1 MCLREKMA
9 NIYKQLPV
17 IFNDFS
23 KTLAAII
30 AAKSFLIT
38 NQNVMTC
45 LVIMIAVYFLVL
57 VIGTVLQLYITNHHF
72 FIILSC
78 IMLLLASAASVL
90 ALIVIETT
98 IAFIIAILWVSAFI
112 SVAIFHRH
120 ELCDFKSYLTRKV
133 NSLIWSENPQSA
145 RPRAW
150 RYNS

>member
-1 MCLREKMA
+1 MA
-9 NIYKQLPV
+9 DIYKQLRET
-17 IFNDFS
+17 FNDFS

-30 AAKSFLIT
+30 AAKSFYIT
-38 NQNVMTC
+38 NQNVMIC
-45 LVIMIAVYFLVL
+45 LVIMIVVYFSVL

-98 IAFIIAILWVSAFI
+98 IAFIIVILWVCIFI
-112 SVAIFHRH
+112 SVAIFHGH

-133 NSLIWSENPQSA
+133 SSLIWSENPQSA
-145 RPRAW
+145 RPRV
-150 RYNS
+150 